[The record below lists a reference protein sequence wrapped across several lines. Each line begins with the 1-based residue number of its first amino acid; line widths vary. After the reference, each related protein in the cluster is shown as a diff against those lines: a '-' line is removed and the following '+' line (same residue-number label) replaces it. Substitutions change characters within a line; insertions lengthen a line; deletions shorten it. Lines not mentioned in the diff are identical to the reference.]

1 MDQPM
6 RFLRPITVFGLL
18 VGIVL
23 ALAGPL
29 AQPNITALGAN
40 QNVGYVDDEFGNNP
54 GIDVTA
60 DKPQSKLWFNDG
72 FWWALMFNTASNTW
86 HIYKL
91 NWPNKWVDTGTL
103 VDNRPTSRGDA
114 LWDGTHLYVA
124 SLVRGNYTNQ
134 SRLYRYT
141 YNTTTN
147 TYNLELGYPV
157 VILKADSS
165 IPNPVTGEAETMA
178 FDKDSTGRLWIT
190 FVQGKKVWVNTGL
203 DDGKS
208 WGKPFLL
215 STATSATNLA
225 DDDISSLVA
234 YRDASGP
241 AIGVLWSNHT
251 TNAMHFSY
259 HKDGDAITA
268 WQPIE
273 QIYTGNCA
281 ADDHINLKSV
291 QSDPSGAIFAAV
303 KTSFNDGGSCGNSG
317 SALLRLVVR
326 MPNNTW
332 KWTTFGTVSEDHT
345 RPLVLLDTTS
355 RTVYMFATSPTT
367 CGVIYMKS
375 TSMDNPSFPAEPK
388 YGTPFISS
396 STYTCINNATSTKQT
411 VDAVS
416 DLVVLAADESKKV
429 YLHNVKDLGTPTP
442 RLVFSTAVAGAQVG
456 APFTTQPIVTALDA
470 QGRTAT
476 SFNGA
481 ITLALKGATGATL
494 GGTKTVY
501 AVNGVA
507 TFSGLSINQAGAG
520 YVLTASALG
529 FASNDSAGFDVAK
542 GNQTITFAPLAN
554 KTYGDSAVALSAT
567 TSSSLAVS
575 FSDPNPGDG
584 CTVSGTIII
593 IAHAGAC
600 TVRASQP
607 GNANYNAATDVIQQ
621 FSIAK
626 ANQSINFSVPAG
638 KSYGDPPFRINADA
652 TSGLSVSF
660 RASGGCTIADQN
672 LVTLKSQDI
681 CTIVASQAGN
691 NDYNAAPSVTQNIA
705 SNFPIY
711 LPLILR

>member
-1 MDQPM
+1 MEQPM
-6 RFLRPITVFGLL
+6 RFLRPITAFGLL

-29 AQPNITALGAN
+29 AQPNITALGSN
-40 QNVGYVDDEFGNNP
+40 QNVGYVDAPFGNTP

-72 FWWALMFNTASNTW
+72 FWWALMFDTASNTW

-91 NWPNKWVDTGTL
+91 TWPNQWVDTGMM

-124 SLVRGNYTNQ
+124 SLVRFSYANQ
-134 SRLYRYT
+134 ARLYRYSYNPTTDT
-141 YNTTTN
+141 YT
-147 TYNLELGYPV
+147 LEPGYPV
-157 VILKADSS
+157 VILKTDSS
-165 IPNPVTGEAETMA
+165 TPNPVTGSAETMA

-190 FVQGKKVWVNTGL
+190 FTQSKKVWVNTGL
-203 DDGKS
+203 DDGKD
-208 WGKPFLL
+208 WGKPFLV
-215 STATSATNLA
+215 SSATSATNLA

-251 TNAMHFSY
+251 TNSMHFSY
-259 HKDGDAITA
+259 HKDGDPVSV

-273 QIYTGNCA
+273 QIYTSKCA
-281 ADDHINLKSV
+281 ADDHINLKSA

-303 KTSFNDGGSCGNSG
+303 KTSFGDGGCNTTTSSP
-317 SALLRLVVR
+317 LIRLVVR

-332 KWTTFGTVSEDHT
+332 KVATFGAVSEDHT
-345 RPLVLLDTTS
+345 RPLVLLDTTN
-355 RTVYMFATSPTT
+355 RKVYMFATSPTS

-375 TSMDNPSFPAEPK
+375 TSMDNPDFSSEPK

-429 YLHNVKDLGTPTP
+429 YLHNVRDLGTPTP
-442 RLVFSTAVAGAQVG
+442 RLVFSTLPAGAQIG
-456 APFTTQPIVTALDA
+456 APFTTQPKVSALDG
-470 QGRTAT
+470 QGRVAT

-494 GGTKTVY
+494 GGTKTVN

-507 TFSGLSINQAGAG
+507 TFSGLSINQAGTG
-520 YVLTASALG
+520 YVLTASAMG
-529 FASNDSAGFDVAK
+529 FTSNDSAGFDVAK
-542 GNQTITFAPLAN
+542 ANQIIAFAPLAN
-554 KTYGDSAVALSAT
+554 KTYGDPPIAVNGTA
-567 TSSSLAVS
+567 SSSLAVS

-584 CTVSGTIII
+584 CTVASNLVF
-593 IAHAGAC
+593 IAHAGVC
-600 TVRASQP
+600 SVRASQP

-638 KSYGDPPFRINADA
+638 KTYGDPPFRINADA
-652 TSGLSVSF
+652 TSALPVSF
-660 RASGGCTIADQN
+660 TARGGCTITDQN